1 MANFSLASDLFSLA
15 SGLFFVN
22 EWNPVV
28 QLLHVLEPF
37 ANVAGGLKSILG
49 AF

>member
-15 SGLFFVN
+15 TAAFFAN

-28 QLLHVLEPF
+28 QLIDALKPF
-37 ANVAGGLKSILG
+37 AAVAGGLKSILG